1 MKPAS
6 LRTVTVSR
14 CLWQEHRDSRD
25 QLLEIIWGTY
35 YLGGLTWLQ
44 GQFNSTEEHH
54 FMPVSDLRVWDHKHK
69 LICIP
74 LKHLQW
80 IQMGLEWRE
89 AGTMFQAHSR
99 KGTGGSTGWTRSR
112 NSVCLEKKGFL
123 ILEQEEK
130 RLKQCTQNFGE
141 FGVPGL
147 EHGLYS
153 VDVQKPVDG
162 LNKRLAEAVLKIE

>member
-14 CLWQEHRDSRD
+14 WIWQEHRDSRD

-89 AGTMFQAHSR
+89 AGMMFQARSR

-112 NSVCLEKKGFL
+112 NSVCLEKKRFPCSRARGKKIEAMHPKFWRIWGTRTRTWAL
-123 ILEQEEK
+123 FCRRLEACGWSEQK
-130 RLKQCTQNFGE
+130 IGRSSTQN
-141 FGVPGL
+141 
-147 EHGLYS
+147 
-153 VDVQKPVDG
+153 
-162 LNKRLAEAVLKIE
+162 